1 VANEQLEQVSE
12 FTHLGAVIIE
22 NENCGSDIRQRISKA
37 AAVVGRLGKL
47 WKNKSISRTTKMKL
61 YETLVVPVFMYGAE
75 CWTTKADDE
84 RKILAAEM
92 GWLRKS
98 WG

>member
-75 CWTTKADDE
+75 CLDNKGG
-84 RKILAAEM
+84 R
-92 GWLRKS
+92 
-98 WG
+98 

>member
-12 FTHLGAVIIE
+12 CAHLGAVIIE
-22 NENCGSDIRQRISKA
+22 NENYGSDIRQRISKA
-37 AAVVGRLGKL
+37 AAVAGRLGKL

-61 YETLVVPVFMYGAE
+61 YETLVVQVFMYGAE
-75 CWTTKADDE
+75 CWTIKADDE

>member
-1 VANEQLEQVSE
+1 
-12 FTHLGAVIIE
+12 
-22 NENCGSDIRQRISKA
+22 
-37 AAVVGRLGKL
+37 
-47 WKNKSISRTTKMKL
+47 MKL

-75 CWTTKADDE
+75 CWTIKADDE
-84 RKILAAEM
+84 RKILAAEI